1 MGKKLAIKGH
11 PTRGKEVIELLK
23 MMGGKNNCNS
33 TGDNLGL
40 CYLID
45 DETDIV
51 RQSVGYVDYEDGELN
66 IFTLEEFLEKYP
78 FKIGDK
84 VIDKADGCPG
94 IVNEMKWD
102 EDVSDMKYFVAFGN
116 DIDFGWFANDSIEFC
131 KETDTVKPV
140 TNKNERTHEDV
151 IFDSIIWHLR
161 NSVNNGKQNLS
172 GGECEDYFRE
182 VVKKNNENKMSDCKK
197 CGLGFGSVRC
207 FSIDCP
213 HNAPKSYAVGLKDGK
228 VIDCIA
234 NKKTDMNKIKPLFKT
249 GDVVKLKGC
258 PDKNFFWII
267 MDVIED
273 GYIFNGGEK
282 CSFDDQHHY
291 EKYNR
296 EVINAPDIT
305 AKVTDKNHKMGPK
318 SKLPSKYYEEK
329 QTKRDIDK
337 SEFIIKHMILPN
349 KMDEKLEYEIIDG
362 YEFDKVENNKI
373 ILKPIKP
380 KYPTTYEECWIV
392 RFEVDGET
400 TLEEF
405 HNVSGYYSGPLGA
418 LQKLLCCRDAYWK
431 IAGEQMGLDNPWK
444 PDWSTSKPK
453 YVLACTCNGTEKQW
467 ETTYCK
473 TFAFPSAEMRDA
485 FYENFKGLIEQCKE
499 LL

>member
-11 PTRGKEVIELLK
+11 PTRGKEIIELLE
-23 MMGGKNNCNS
+23 MMGGDNKWLYDGSDGVVYFIEKNDKYITYCGKECIKN
-33 TGDNLGL
+33 TGE
-40 CYLID
+40 YI
-45 DETDIV
+45 I
-51 RQSVGYVDYEDGELN
+51 YE
-66 IFTLEEFLEKYP
+66 LEEFLEKYP

-140 TNKNERTHEDV
+140 TNKSERTHEDV

-207 FSIDCP
+207 FDKDCP

-228 VIDCIA
+228 VIECGV
-234 NKKTDMNKIKPLFKT
+234 NKEIVMNE
-249 GDVVKLKGC
+249 
-258 PDKNFFWII
+258 N
-267 MDVIED
+267 
-273 GYIFNGGEK
+273 
-282 CSFDDQHHY
+282 
-291 EKYNR
+291 NR
-296 EVINAPDIT
+296 EVINMTKETFTPAPDIT
-305 AKVTDKNHKMGPK
+305 ANITDKNNC
-318 SKLPSKYYEEK
+318 
-329 QTKRDIDK
+329 DIAC
-337 SEFIIKHMILPN
+337 P
-349 KMDEKLEYEIIDG
+349 DG
-362 YEFDKVENNKI
+362 YEFYDENGNLIGNKVKMRP
-373 ILKPIKP
+373 KKP
-380 KYPTTYEECWIV
+380 KYPTTYEECWEV

-431 IAGEQMGLDNPWK
+431 IAGEEMGLDGHWE
-444 PDWSTSKPK
+444 PDWSSFSEGSYPTITK
-453 YVLACTCNGTEKQW
+453 CNGMIV
-467 ETTYCK
+467 K
-473 TFAFPSAEMRDA
+473 TSIYTHDCPFAFPSAEMRDA
-485 FYENFKGLIEQCKE
+485 FYENFKDLFEQCKE

>member
-11 PTRGKEVIELLK
+11 PTRGKEIIELLK
-23 MMGGKNNCNS
+23 MLG
-33 TGDNLGL
+33 GDNRWKASGEIEKVYYSISNGVILYGPQ
-40 CYLID
+40 
-45 DETDIV
+45 IV
-51 RQSVGYVDYEDGELN
+51 KDTV

-140 TNKNERTHEDV
+140 TNKSERTHEDV

-207 FSIDCP
+207 FDKDCP

-228 VIDCIA
+228 VIECGV
-234 NKKTDMNKIKPLFKT
+234 NKEIVMNE
-249 GDVVKLKGC
+249 
-258 PDKNFFWII
+258 N
-267 MDVIED
+267 
-273 GYIFNGGEK
+273 
-282 CSFDDQHHY
+282 
-291 EKYNR
+291 NR
-296 EVINAPDIT
+296 EVINMTKETFTPAPDIT
-305 AKVTDKNHKMGPK
+305 ANITDKNNC
-318 SKLPSKYYEEK
+318 
-329 QTKRDIDK
+329 DIAC
-337 SEFIIKHMILPN
+337 P
-349 KMDEKLEYEIIDG
+349 DG
-362 YEFDKVENNKI
+362 YEFYDENGNLIGNKVMMR
-373 ILKPIKP
+373 PIKP
-380 KYPTTYEECWIV
+380 KYPTTYEECWEV

-431 IAGEQMGLDNPWK
+431 IAGEQMGLDNLWE
-444 PDWSTSKPK
+444 PDWKSGEQKKHCIYYGAGIIQKGSW
-453 YVLACTCNGTEKQW
+453 CN
-467 ETTYCK
+467 YNSIL
-473 TFAFPSAEMRDA
+473 AFPTEEMRNV
-485 FYENFKGLIEQCKE
+485 FFENFKDLIEQCKE

>member
-11 PTRGKEVIELLK
+11 PTRREEVIKLLE
-23 MMGGKNNCNS
+23 MMGGNDSNAFRCNNP
-33 TGDNLGL
+33 NLIYYVLDYHTRWDYIGPEE
-40 CYLID
+40 ID
-45 DETDIV
+45 E
-51 RQSVGYVDYEDGELN
+51 YN
-66 IFTLEEFLEKYP
+66 IFTLEDFLEKFP
-78 FKIGDK
+78 FKVGDFVRIPEYESEVRILK
-84 VIDKADGCPG
+84 
-94 IVNEMKWD
+94 MKWCPVSEHIEYLVCPKD
-102 EDVSDMKYFVAFGN
+102 EEEWFTADELLEDN
-116 DIDFGWFANDSIEFC
+116 DN
-131 KETDTVKPV
+131 P
-140 TNKNERTHEDV
+140 NKTR
-151 IFDSIIWHLR
+151 
-161 NSVNNGKQNLS
+161 
-172 GGECEDYFRE
+172 
-182 VVKKNNENKMSDCKK
+182 DCKK
-197 CGLGFGSVRC
+197 CGLHFGSVQC
-207 FSIDCP
+207 FDKDCP
-213 HNAPKSYAVGLKDGK
+213 HNTPKSYAVGLKDGK
-228 VIDCIA
+228 VIECGV
-234 NKKTDMNKIKPLFKT
+234 NKEIVMNEIKPLFKT

-258 PDKNFFWII
+258 PDKKFFWIV

-291 EKYNR
+291 EKTNM

-380 KYPTTYEECWIV
+380 KYPTTYEECWKV

-444 PDWSTSKPK
+444 PDWTNLDQVK
-453 YVLACTCNGTEKQW
+453 YCIWVDIGEFITMINVRGQHIL
-467 ETTYCK
+467 
-473 TFAFPSAEMRDA
+473 AFPTEEMRDA
-485 FYENFKGLIEQCKE
+485 FFKNFKKEIEQCKE
-499 LL
+499 FL